1 MSSALGCDHLAFVQP
16 MMRVINGWTAMFWG
30 GCGAGCDRA
39 ARDSH
44 TRDGCLPDG
53 SAIER
58 FSVSDPPLKRW
69 MQPEAGGWRHF
80 VFGGRIVVQT
90 VACVT
95 GHGIVCSLIRP
106 DEHTGK

>member
-1 MSSALGCDHLAFVQP
+1 MSSALGCDHLALVQP

-44 TRDGCLPDG
+44 TWDGCLPDG

-58 FSVSDPPLKRW
+58 FSVSDPLKRL
-69 MQPEAGGWRHF
+69 MQTEAGGWRHF
-80 VFGGRIVVQT
+80 VFWMADCGTDRGLFDRAWHRMQ
-90 VACVT
+90 
-95 GHGIVCSLIRP
+95 P
-106 DEHTGK
+106 DQAG